1 MAEAR
6 TVGITIR
13 RSLAS
18 RSVEILHP
26 EKVRGDKGVP
36 PSVTKNSRFERFQR
50 ARRRHEKQ
58 EANEKRFEQPI
69 SHGRRM
75 LSCWRKSVFSKRKCN
90 GSFQ

>member
-1 MAEAR
+1 MRKAGIAVGRLGSMAEAR

-50 ARRRHEKQ
+50 AQRRHE
-58 EANEKRFEQPI
+58 NR
-69 SHGRRM
+69 RRM
-75 LSCWRKSVFSKRKCN
+75 RRDSSNRLVTDVE
-90 GSFQ
+90 